1 MKWLKIFI
9 PVLLVIATIA
19 FAAKKA
25 DIEKAKIEGWLSSA
39 STPLTAAKGVISDT
53 GFVGPGSVPIGGMV
67 AVMPNTHANAWQ
79 PPASCTTVKDGFVRA
94 GYSGSPCTVP
104 IGCTDCIIP
113 GGTALPNMNT
123 ADLGIGRTTGAYM
136 KGADTSGGTGG
147 ANSQATNVIVGPHAD
162 VQVPPHNHN
171 TFALNAAGQGGG
183 GTTTTGDGD
192 HSHSPVVGVYVGAGS
207 YVNGGLALNANPVSN
222 DANAIWQ
229 ASFGAHSAHGH
240 TVPDHTHALS
250 AVSGTV
256 GNQTGS
262 NGDYT
267 MSVSVSA
274 HSVSNNPVNNEPAYV
289 QVVWVIRVK

>member
-123 ADLGIGRTTGAYM
+123 AAYM

-147 ANSQATNVIVGPHAD
+147 ANSQATNVIVGAHAD

-183 GTTTTGDGD
+183 ATNTGSQSANHNHRVSDAVDAFMLSSG
-192 HSHSPVVGVYVGAGS
+192 GNAYAAGGASGQGFPMS
-207 YVNGGLALNANPVSN
+207 GYYTSDNLTN
-222 DANAIWQ
+222 
-229 ASFGAHSAHGH
+229 
-240 TVPDHTHALS
+240 HTHPQVAHTHDLS

-262 NGDYT
+262 NGDYA

-274 HSVSNNPVNNEPAYV
+274 HSVTNNAVNNEPAYV

>member
-171 TFALNAAGQGGG
+171 TFELNAAGQTYSGNGTVQSDGPGSVYKDIYFESYTGGG
-183 GTTTTGDGD
+183 VTGWGIFSSSDRVSGTYPRDGTNGYSVRASIS
-192 HSHSPVVGVYVGAGS
+192 HSH
-207 YVNGGLALNANPVSN
+207 
-222 DANAIWQ
+222 D
-229 ASFGAHSAHGH
+229 
-240 TVPDHTHALS
+240 LS

-267 MSVSVSA
+267 MFVSVSA

>member
-1 MKWLKIFI
+1 VKWLKIFI

-171 TFALNAAGQGGG
+171 TFELNAAGQTYSGNGTVQSDGPGSVYKDIYFESYTGGG
-183 GTTTTGDGD
+183 ATGWGIFSSSDRVSGTFPRDGTNGYSVRASIS
-192 HSHSPVVGVYVGAGS
+192 HSH
-207 YVNGGLALNANPVSN
+207 
-222 DANAIWQ
+222 D
-229 ASFGAHSAHGH
+229 
-240 TVPDHTHALS
+240 LS